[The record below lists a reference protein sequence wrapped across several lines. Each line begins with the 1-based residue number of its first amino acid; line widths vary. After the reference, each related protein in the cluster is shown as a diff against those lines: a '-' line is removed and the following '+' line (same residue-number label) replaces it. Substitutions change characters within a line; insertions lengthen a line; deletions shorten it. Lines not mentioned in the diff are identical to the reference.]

1 MSGPTGVVSGPKVV
15 VSGPKAVVG
24 GPKVVVDGPKVV
36 VDGPKVVVDGPKV
49 VVDRKM
55 GVVGESRRNSA
66 GLSQVAVTAP
76 AFCPQPKS
84 FLALMTSKMGAG
96 MSLARAS
103 SPAWILARTSPE

>member
-1 MSGPTGVVSGPKVV
+1 MV

-24 GPKVVVDGPKVV
+24 GPKVV

-66 GLSQVAVTAP
+66 ALGRGR
-76 AFCPQPKS
+76 
-84 FLALMTSKMGAG
+84 FLVLTTSDNVE
-96 MSLARAS
+96 SD
-103 SPAWILARTSPE
+103 